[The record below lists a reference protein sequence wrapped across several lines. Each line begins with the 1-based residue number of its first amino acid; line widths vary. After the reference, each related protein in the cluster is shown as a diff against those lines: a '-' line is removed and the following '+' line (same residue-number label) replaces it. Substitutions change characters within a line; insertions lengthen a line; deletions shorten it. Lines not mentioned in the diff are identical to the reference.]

1 MSPSVLKD
9 RITRKFGTL
18 SNFSRLAGIDRYEL
32 QKKFSRRSLDPSDLA
47 MLEGK
52 ARTLTPS
59 KGKGDIAPKKLNEL
73 KRAVREYGGVLKF
86 TTDNPGFS
94 RDSVNQILA
103 GRRKR
108 ISPVVKSLFES
119 FKIEL

>member
-9 RITRKFGTL
+9 KITRKFGTL

-32 QKKFSRRSLDPSDLA
+32 QKKFARRVLDPNDLA
-47 MLEGK
+47 MIEWK
-52 ARTLTPS
+52 ARTLTS
-59 KGKGDIAPKKLNEL
+59 KKGAGDIAPKKLRDL

-86 TTDNPGFS
+86 TTDNPTFS

-108 ISPVVKSLFES
+108 ISPVVKSLLEF
-119 FKIEL
+119 FRIE

>member
-9 RITRKFGTL
+9 KITRKFGTL

-32 QKKFSRRSLDPSDLA
+32 QKKFARRSLDPADTKKIEDLT
-47 MLEGK
+47 
-52 ARTLTPS
+52 RTLTPH

-86 TTDNPGFS
+86 VTDNPDFS